1 MSFFMNAEIGL
12 SDKLL
17 EVLFI
22 VMGLVAL
29 YVGVKTL
36 LDKEHKSKIGT
47 ATFWIALAIVIGFGR
62 WIPNKVNGL
71 LIVVMA
77 IPSVFNKVLP
87 GENKVAT
94 PEHRSKMAK
103 KIGNKIFIPALMMGA
118 FAIIFALFTD
128 ISPLVGVGVGVFV
141 AMIMVVVM
149 AKETKPVDF
158 LDDAKRML
166 DMVGPLSILPLLLA
180 SLGAIFTASG
190 VGEVVSSLVGWMIP
204 DGNIVIGVIV
214 YAVGMALFT
223 MIMGNAYAAIT
234 VMTVGI
240 GAPFVLAHGLDP
252 NIVGMLALTCGFC
265 GTLCT
270 PMAANFNI
278 VPVAILEMK
287 DKYTVIKNQL
297 LVAGA
302 MLAFQIVY
310 ILLIA

>member
-94 PEHRSKMAK
+94 AEHRNKMAK

-190 VGEVVSSLVGWMIP
+190 VGEVVSNLVGWMIP
-204 DGNIVIGVIV
+204 DGNIVVGVIV

>member
-94 PEHRSKMAK
+94 PEHRNKMAK